1 MRLPIRKRK
10 DRGRTREGIPT
21 LPITVYNQP
30 PAPLLSPLL
39 LQAAPSAWTSLSF
52 LPPTTPLVPQ
62 INQNKNSPFHFPLAI
77 YPWSLPIF

>member
-30 PAPLLSPLL
+30 PAPLLSP
-39 LQAAPSAWTSLSF
+39 SYHSSR
-52 LPPTTPLVPQ
+52 PT
-62 INQNKNSPFHFPLAI
+62 N
-77 YPWSLPIF
+77 